1 MDSMIGYFSYRTHK
15 NWVCQSECSLPIE
28 SLSPIHSAP
37 YSNHMSGNITSP
49 NSTRIEL
56 HLSPGQEDEVVKIVY
71 SLFLLYIGA
80 SNSEEWPGSL
90 SVYHG
95 LSSSVLRQLLGTTLT
110 VFLKNQ
116 SILTLG
122 CCGWLSVEPTVL
134 RKLSGSLWMFYWIKM
149 NDLA

>member
-15 NWVCQSECSLPIE
+15 NWVCRSECSLPIE

-37 YSNHMSGNITSP
+37 CHMSGNITSP